1 MERINVA
8 QLVKDCPKGME
19 LDCTMYDRV
28 TFDEV
33 TTVIGFD
40 DKKRVK
46 IILSTHYSDGTKDEI
61 NLTEFGTYTDDET
74 AKCVIFPKG
83 KTTWEGF
90 VPPCQFKD
98 GDVIVDKYGAVA
110 IYKRVHSSYE
120 EPYVDFHCGITS
132 EYRSFFVKDSDSLQH
147 CGKIDSIRLATEE
160 EKQELFK
167 SIEDHGYKWNPEY
180 KTLEK
185 LKKEYPKTYE
195 ECWKVR
201 FEVDGETILEE
212 FHNVSGYYSESL
224 GALQK
229 LLCCRDA
236 YWKIAGEEMGLD
248 KPWESPMPSL
258 FETVHCIRRKNNKI
272 IKGSYRG
279 GKSEILEFP
288 TEEMRDVFFEDFKD
302 LIEQCKELL

>member
-19 LDCTMYDRV
+19 LDCMIYDGAE
-28 TFDEV
+28 FMEV
-33 TTVIGFD
+33 DTESDT
-40 DKKRVK
+40 
-46 IILSTHYSDGTKDEI
+46 IILRVGNKFIRRLNKYGQ
-61 NLTEFGTYTDDET
+61 DDNVDC

-236 YWKIAGEEMGLD
+236 YWKIAGEEMGLGNPWKPDWCNED
-248 KPWESPMPSL
+248 KLKYCIECSYGTIDK
-258 FETVHCIRRKNNKI
+258 TVEFVWNCIL
-272 IKGSYRG
+272 S
-279 GKSEILEFP
+279 FP
-288 TEEMRDVFFEDFKD
+288 TEEMRDVFYENFKD
-302 LIEQCKELL
+302 LIEQCKKLL

>member
-8 QLVKDCPKGME
+8 QLLKDCPKGME
-19 LDCTMYDRV
+19 LDCMIYDGV
-28 TFDEV
+28 EFMEV
-33 TTVIGFD
+33 DTESDT
-40 DKKRVK
+40 
-46 IILSTHYSDGTKDEI
+46 IILRVGNKFIRRLNKYGQ
-61 NLTEFGTYTDDET
+61 DDNVDC

-120 EPYVDFHCGITS
+120 DPYVDFHCGITS

-167 SIEDHGYKWNPEY
+167 SIEDNGYKWNPEY

-185 LKKEYPKTYE
+185 LKKEYPKTYA
-195 ECWKVR
+195 ECKEIIGENVYYR
-201 FEVDGETILEE
+201 FSVFAT
-212 FHNVSGYYSESL
+212 
-224 GALQK
+224 
-229 LLCCRDA
+229 LLNLIICRDA
-236 YWKIAGEEMGLD
+236 YWKIADEELGLG
-248 KPWESPMPSL
+248 KPWESPLPSL
-258 FETVHCIRRKNNKI
+258 FETVYYIRRKNNKI

-288 TEEMRDVFFEDFKD
+288 TEKMRDAFYDNFKD
-302 LIEQCKELL
+302 LIEQCKEFL

>member
-19 LDCTMYDRV
+19 LDCMIYDGVEFMEVDTESDTIIIRV
-28 TFDEV
+28 GNKF
-33 TTVIGFD
+33 IRRLNKYGQD
-40 DKKRVK
+40 DNV
-46 IILSTHYSDGTKDEI
+46 DC
-61 NLTEFGTYTDDET
+61 

-248 KPWESPMPSL
+248 KPWEPDWKHL
-258 FETVHCIRRKNNKI
+258 NRKFYCIYNSKNNIVKNVTYGENKI
-272 IKGSYRG
+272 IA
-279 GKSEILEFP
+279 FP
-288 TEEMRDVFFEDFKD
+288 TEEMRDAFYENFKE
-302 LIEQCKELL
+302 LIEECKELL